1 MATPE
6 LSFCKCTWLF
16 RYAGWPLPVNI
27 MYSSINSKIWTSA
40 GYNHWISCYLLWY
53 CIDIMAAVCPMFPRC
68 WPRPGSPP
76 AAEAVMM
83 QSDHHHHLLKMRPIA
98 QQGHGLTNPYTG
110 QLYSF
115 SLGRIFMHLC
125 KGSAQSLEQRN
136 RPFDHWS
143 VYLPVPIYYWHCI
156 KDK

>member
-53 CIDIMAAVCPMFPRC
+53 CIDIMAAVCPMFPPC
-68 WPRPGSPP
+68 WPWPGSPP

-115 SLGRIFMHLC
+115 SLGRIFKQCAVLGT
-125 KGSAQSLEQRN
+125 KKLSIWSLVCL
-136 RPFDHWS
+136 FACAHILLAL
-143 VYLPVPIYYWHCI
+143 Y
-156 KDK
+156 

>member
-115 SLGRIFMHLC
+115 SLGRIFMQC
-125 KGSAQSLEQRN
+125 SAQSLEQRN
-136 RPFDHWS
+136 CPFDPRS
-143 VYLPVPIYYWHCI
+143 VYLPVPIYYWHYN